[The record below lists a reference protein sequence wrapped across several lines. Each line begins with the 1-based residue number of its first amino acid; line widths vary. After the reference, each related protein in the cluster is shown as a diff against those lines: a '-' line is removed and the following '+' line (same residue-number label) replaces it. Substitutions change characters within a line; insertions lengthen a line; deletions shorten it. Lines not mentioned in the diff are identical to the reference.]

1 MAVAGI
7 PLFSIPHG
15 IADTF
20 TTTRRSEDCVR
31 CCGKSR
37 PMASNDSAEGRR
49 VKLVV
54 SGEVMCTKIVT
65 LSLGVASRRK
75 GSSYPSHPSDS
86 SSTIDQ

>member
-20 TTTRRSEDCVR
+20 TTTRRSDSLAELILFVLSKVTDCVR
-31 CCGKSR
+31 NCGKSR
-37 PMASNDSAEGRR
+37 PMASNDSAEGGR

-65 LSLGVASRRK
+65 S
-75 GSSYPSHPSDS
+75 P
-86 SSTIDQ
+86 